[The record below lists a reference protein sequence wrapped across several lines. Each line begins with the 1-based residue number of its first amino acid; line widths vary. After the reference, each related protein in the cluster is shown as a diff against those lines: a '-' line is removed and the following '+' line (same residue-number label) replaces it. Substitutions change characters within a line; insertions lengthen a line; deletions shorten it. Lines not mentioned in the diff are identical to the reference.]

1 MNIEKEI
8 FEAWMERIMDR
19 FDITDAKIEKAANAK
34 MRIDGEILLD
44 NQDLCIMLKVSK
56 RTLQRYRAS
65 GMLKFKRIKQ
75 KTYYSEAAVRN
86 FIRDHY
92 DESDQILENK
102 IVQNSKKP

>member
-1 MNIEKEI
+1 MNIDKEI

-34 MRIDGEILLD
+34 TRIDGEVLLD

-56 RTLQRYRAS
+56 RTLQRYRVS

-75 KTYYSEAAVRN
+75 KTYYSEDAVHN

-92 DESDQILENK
+92 DESDQILENG
-102 IVQNSKKP
+102 IVQNPKKP